1 MAPSL
6 AAALG
11 YDAMQILF
19 AGIKAAGS
27 AEPTAIAE
35 AIRTLKD
42 IQTLKGAAS
51 INAETGNLTC
61 PVYLLVADNATATF
75 SFHSEVKF
83 D

>member
-19 AGIKAAGS
+19 AGIKKAGS
-27 AEPTAIAE
+27 AEREDIAK
-35 AIRTLKD
+35 AIRTLTD
-42 IQTLKGAAS
+42 IQTLKGLAS

-61 PVYLLVADNATATF
+61 PVYLLVADNASTSFTF
-75 SFHSEVKF
+75 YGEVTF
-83 D
+83 E